1 MHVEQWEGDLRGLVG
16 PIYEITL
23 DALASLRF
31 LSVREPAD
39 GNLTV
44 EARVL
49 TREDRPSRLEEVQY
63 TTTHMPFRDVPHQGW

>member
-1 MHVEQWEGDLRGLVG
+1 MPVERWEGDLRGLVG

-23 DALASLRF
+23 DALAILRL

-49 TREDRPSRLEEVQY
+49 TREDGPTRLEVDGGSVHHY
-63 TTTHMPFRDVPHQGW
+63 AHAVS